1 MLIEFTVTNFRSFR
15 ESQTLSMVAGKMQ
28 DAIKPNTFDP
38 GLSGFGRFLRSAVV
52 YGPNAAGKT
61 NLLLAIQ
68 LLQQMVLNSATVVAA
83 SAPLPYTPFK
93 FSAASRKSPTQFE
106 ITFVQNKTR
115 YAYGFSMDAERIRD
129 EWLTE
134 YVNPR
139 GRAIFE
145 RTYETKSDKYK
156 WKFSAFLKGQRS
168 LWSASTRSN
177 ALFLST
183 AIQLNSKQLLPVFE
197 WFQRR
202 LVVITGAVM
211 MNAALTLQ
219 LLDKPDGKDQLLPF
233 LQKADLSIAGIDV
246 RKEIVPAGSNAVM
259 ISPGAFIEN
268 RPGGTASVVRINL
281 QHVADDKEPIPLDFS
296 EESAGTQALFKS
308 AGAWLN
314 VLANGEVLLFDELET
329 SMHLLLV
336 QFLIQRF
343 HSTKTNPHNAQ
354 LIFSTHNVALLS
366 SGLFRRDQVWFVEKG
381 KDGGTR
387 LFPLT
392 DFKPR
397 NDEKLDRTYL
407 RGQYGALPLL
417 LEDRA

>member
-15 ESQTLSMVAGKMQ
+15 GPQTLSLVAGKMQ
-28 DAIKPNTFDP
+28 DAIETNTFDS
-38 GLSGFGRFLRSAVV
+38 GLPGFGRFLRSAVV

-68 LLQQMVLNSATVVAA
+68 LLQQLVLNSATLVPP

-93 FSAASRKSPTQFE
+93 FAAASRKAATQFE
-106 ITFVQNKTR
+106 ITFVQDDTR
-115 YAYGFSMDAERIRD
+115 YEYGISMDSVRIRD
-129 EWLTE
+129 EWLIE

-145 RTYETKSDKYK
+145 RTYQAKADEYS
-156 WKFSAFLKGQRS
+156 WKFSSFLKGQRS

-183 AIQLNSKQLLPVFE
+183 AIQLNSKQLMPVFE
-197 WFQRR
+197 WFQKK
-202 LVVITGAVM
+202 LVVITGAVT

-219 LLDKPDGKDQLLPF
+219 LLDKPEGKEKLLPF
-233 LQKADLSIAGIDV
+233 LRKADLSIAGIDV
-246 RKEIVPAGSNAVM
+246 KKESFPAGSNAVM
-259 ISPGAFIEN
+259 LGAGAFIDN
-268 RPGGTASVVRINL
+268 RPGGTPSVIKVNF
-281 QHVADDKEPIPLDFS
+281 QHVSDSKEPIPLEFS
-296 EESAGTQALFKS
+296 EESAGTQSLFRS

-314 VLANGEVLLFDELET
+314 VWDNGEVLLFDELDT
-329 SMHLLLV
+329 SLHLVLA

-343 HSTKTNPHNAQ
+343 HSSATNPHNAQ
-354 LIFSTHNVALLS
+354 LVFSTHNVALLS
-366 SGLFRRDQVWFVEKG
+366 CGLFRRDQVWFVEKAT
-381 KDGGTR
+381 DGGSR

-392 DFKPR
+392 EFKPR
-397 NDEKLDRTYL
+397 NDEKIDKSYL

-417 LEDRA
+417 AEDMA

>member
-15 ESQTLSMVAGKMQ
+15 ESQTLSMVAGRQQ
-28 DAIKPNTFDP
+28 DEIETNTFDP
-38 GLSGFGRFLRSAVV
+38 GLPGFGRFVRSAVV

-61 NLLLAIQ
+61 NLLLALQFVQQ
-68 LLQQMVLNSATVVAA
+68 LVLSSASELAA
-83 SAPLPYTPFK
+83 SAPLPYLPFK
-93 FSAASRKSPTQFE
+93 FSRASRKAPTEFE
-106 ITFVQNKTR
+106 VTFVQNKTR
-115 YAYGFSMDAERIRD
+115 YVYGFSMDAVQIRD

-145 RTYETKSDKYK
+145 RTYNSKSDKHE
-156 WKFSAFLKGQRS
+156 WKFSTFLKGQRS
-168 LWSASTRSN
+168 VWSEATRPN

-197 WFQRR
+197 WFQKR
-202 LVVITGAVM
+202 LVIITGVTT

-219 LLDKPDGKDQLLPF
+219 LLGKPDGKDQLLPF

-246 RKEIVPAGSNAVM
+246 KREIIPGTGAVM
-259 ISPGAFIEN
+259 LSGSPIIEQ
-268 RPGGTASVVRINL
+268 RPGGARNVVKITL
-281 QHVADDKEPIPLDFS
+281 EHFADDKDLVGLDLS
-296 EESAGTQALFKS
+296 EESAGTQALFRT

-314 VLANGEVLLFDELET
+314 VFSNGEVLLFDELET
-329 SMHLLLV
+329 SMHIMLV
-336 QFLIQRF
+336 QFLIQKV
-343 HSTKTNPHNAQ
+343 HSNVSNPNNAQ

-366 SGLFRRDQVWFVEKG
+366 SGLFRRDQIWFVEKDKNG
-381 KDGGTR
+381 ASR

-397 NDEKLDRTYL
+397 SDEKIEKSYL
-407 RGQYGALPLL
+407 RGSYGALPLL
-417 LEDRA
+417 PDNPA